1 MKSLFGFPNVK
12 VIAVPATS
20 FLHWENIA
28 AYLTK
33 RQVHK
38 MYVFKMF
45 VTAVFVIFLI
55 KLRWSKTKSLYNAP
69 YFLMSVQ

>member
-12 VIAVPATS
+12 GIAVPATS

-28 AYLTK
+28 DYLTK

-55 KLRWSKTKSLYNAP
+55 MFNQVTMVEDQE
-69 YFLMSVQ
+69 FI